1 MERKG
6 KRTIQEVSEMG
17 TIIIALVIT
26 IMLFIVITPLVIL
39 LFKYIDWLLDK
50 FFTFK
55 GE

>member
-26 IMLFIVITPLVIL
+26 IGLFIVLAPLVAL
-39 LFKYIDWLLDK
+39 LFKYIKWLMDRFLD
-50 FFTFK
+50 F
-55 GE
+55 